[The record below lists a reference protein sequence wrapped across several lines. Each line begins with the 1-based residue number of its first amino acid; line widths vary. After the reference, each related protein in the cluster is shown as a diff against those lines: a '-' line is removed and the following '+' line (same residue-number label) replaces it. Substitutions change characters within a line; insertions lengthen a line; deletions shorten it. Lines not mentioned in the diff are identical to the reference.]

1 MARDLSGSMH
11 LSKMNI
17 RDFLKG
23 QKVEIYWALVIEP
36 GLVQSAV
43 WQIQD
48 GKAQVL
54 ATSPVGA
61 WETDEELVDASDTSL
76 SAAIQN
82 LPEDIKEP
90 QNTVFG
96 VPSYWV
102 ESGQIK
108 SDYLTKIKKIC
119 SELSLVPAGFVVLPE
134 AISNLYKS
142 EEGAPVS
149 AIILGVTKENLEVSV
164 FSLGNLLGTSSVS
177 RSVSIFDD
185 VVEGLTRF
193 SSSDALPSR
202 ILIYDG
208 KEGDLEDM
216 RQEIMA
222 HDWSE
227 VEKIKFLHTPKVE
240 LLDPEQK
247 VISVALAGASEI
259 AQVSSVETFK
269 DEEEVPEQEPL
280 TPESVLASEE
290 NQNLEP
296 APNSQNLGF
305 VVDQDVA
312 EVRETPAQPVSAQ
325 IPPVQ
330 SSFPSVPI
338 NPQVSQKFGE
348 AKNIF
353 TKLVGKIKHM
363 LPKGRMPGIATPH
376 MPNQRIFLFGS
387 IGALALVVGFFVYWW
402 FFPKASITVYVS
414 PQIINERVDLKVDPK
429 GATDISEKVLK
440 GEVVEAE
447 VSGEKEAG
455 VTGRKVIG
463 DAAKGTVSIRNGMS
477 TSINLPV
484 GSVLISS
491 GNLRF
496 LTSEAVEV
504 TEALSPN
511 SPGTGSVDVTAAAI
525 GSEYNLAKDESFKV
539 ANYPKADVDAVA
551 ASDLTG
557 GSSREISA
565 VSSDDRADLL
575 DDLSKSLLSDAEEKL
590 MRDVPS
596 DKIFLEGSTFAT
608 DTKASFDKAVGDE
621 ASKIK
626 LNLKLSA
633 QGLSVDKNSLFEVS
647 LDVLKNKV
655 PGGYVLRGEQIKFE
669 FEQTDENDGI
679 YQFESQISANLLPEV
694 KTDEIAKQVAG
705 KVPSRAEEFL
715 NSIPGFSKAEIKLS
729 PKLPGIFGTIP
740 RIVSNIEVQ
749 VAAEK

>member
-1 MARDLSGSMH
+1 MARDSSGSMH

-108 SDYLTKIKKIC
+108 AEFLTKIKKIC

-164 FSLGNLLGTSSVS
+164 FSLGNLMGTSSVS

-216 RQEIMA
+216 RQEIMS

-259 AQVSSVETFK
+259 GQVSSVETFK
-269 DEEEVPEQEPL
+269 DEEEVLEQEPL

-290 NQNLEP
+290 NQNVEP
-296 APNSQNLGF
+296 APESQNLGF

-312 EVRETPAQPVSAQ
+312 EVRQPA
-325 IPPVQ
+325 
-330 SSFPSVPI
+330 
-338 NPQVSQKFGE
+338 PQVVEPRTPTSQPNFPQVTSMNTQVSERLGE
-348 AKNIF
+348 ARNVFARLIHKIKNI
-353 TKLVGKIKHM
+353 
-363 LPKGRMPGIATPH
+363 LPKGRVPGVTPRL
-376 MPNQRIFLFGS
+376 PSQRIFLFGS
-387 IGALALVVGFFVYWW
+387 IGSLVLIIGFFVYWW
-402 FFPKASITVYVS
+402 FFPKAAITVYVS
-414 PQIINERVDLKVDPK
+414 PQVINERVDLTVNPD
-429 GATDISEKVLK
+429 GTTNISEKVLK
-440 GEVVEAE
+440 GEIVDTE

-551 ASDLTG
+551 SSDLIG
-557 GSSREISA
+557 GSSREINA
-565 VSSDDRADLL
+565 VSVDDRQDLL
-575 DDLSKSLLSDAEEKL
+575 EDLLQELLSEAEDKIKS
-590 MRDVPS
+590 VIS
-596 DKIFLEGSTFAT
+596 IDKIFLEGSISEI
-608 DTKASFDKAVGDE
+608 DSDASFDGAVGDE
-621 ASKIK
+621 ASRLK
-626 LNLKLSA
+626 LNLTLTA
-633 QGLSVDKNSLFEVS
+633 QGLSVDKNSLFEIS
-647 LDVLKNKV
+647 TEVLKSKV
-655 PGGYVLRGEQIKFE
+655 PGGYVLRGDQLKFE
-669 FEQTDENDGI
+669 FEQTDEDGGV

-694 KTDEIAKQVAG
+694 NTDDIKKQVAG
-705 KVPSRAEEFL
+705 KVPLRAEEFL

-729 PKLPGIFGTIP
+729 PALPGIFGTIP
-740 RIVSNIEVQ
+740 RVVKNIDVQ
-749 VAAEK
+749 VAAER